1 MKTKPDG
8 WIGGTNVAKNESMSE
23 TSDLELEQTA
33 AANQRR
39 PYTRLEQ
46 TSEKRGRSAA
56 GRKIARRA
64 A

>member
-1 MKTKPDG
+1 
-8 WIGGTNVAKNESMSE
+8 MSE